1 MNRYE
6 QLAAFFTAWKE
17 SEQITDKRTV
27 EYKAS
32 RDQLLVQAER
42 VENSPTGAA
51 PVPAVDQSVAEF
63 RRLSQS
69 ISYG

>member
-6 QLAAFFTAWKE
+6 QLEAFFTAWKE
-17 SEQITDKRTV
+17 QEQITDKRTI
-27 EYKAS
+27 EYKAA

-42 VENSPTGAA
+42 VENAPTGAA
-51 PVPAVDQSVAEF
+51 PAPAVDQSVAEF